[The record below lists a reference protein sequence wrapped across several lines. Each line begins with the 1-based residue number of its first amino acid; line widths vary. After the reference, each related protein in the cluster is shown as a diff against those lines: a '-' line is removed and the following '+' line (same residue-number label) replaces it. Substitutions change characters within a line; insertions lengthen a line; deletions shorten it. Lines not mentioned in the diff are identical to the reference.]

1 MGIFF
6 AVSILLCLQRWGGG
20 DVFFDLDFLS
30 PDSGVVFS
38 KMFEGDLLLLQLTAG
53 LCFL

>member
-1 MGIFF
+1 MLEI
-6 AVSILLCLQRWGGG
+6 
-20 DVFFDLDFLS
+20 FDLVFLS

-38 KMFEGDLLLLQLTAG
+38 KTVEGDFLLLLLTAG